1 MSERHF
7 RIVLGLWLVGALY
20 LNSAALVQALLVLLV
35 FEGVTDLRIP
45 RLLNRLRP
53 AVADVEI
60 QPGAARFSFEAERM
74 LRLIVA
80 ALVALPMLEAAQ
92 VLWWLPWVVGFALIG
107 AGLSG
112 ICPMVMALRRVGLR

>member
-20 LNSAALVQALLVLLV
+20 LNSVPLVQALLVLLL
-35 FEGVTDLRIP
+35 FEGITNLRIP
-45 RLLNRLRP
+45 RLLTRLRP
-53 AVADVEI
+53 VAADVEI
-60 QPGAARFSFEAERM
+60 QPAAARFSFEAERM

-80 ALVALPMLEAAQ
+80 ALVALPMLESAQ
-92 VLWWLPWVVGFALIG
+92 ALWWLPWVVGFALIG